1 MNDIGDEEDGTYQRH
16 LDNLQEDGG
25 SDFGGGVYSDEAKL
39 KQQYIDD
46 ALFDEIANGIL
57 SKMCLTKKTS
67 DSIRLIARITSS
79 NDVVLSNLSERGMY
93 REKLGIQLA
102 MVQLNTQISAIE
114 RKYCDINILDTILK
128 IHHATKLGRSLK
140 GFERNAQITNV
151 TSHTQKSI
159 LQDGNNEPPKSGFS
173 RFGIRRQ

>member
-1 MNDIGDEEDGTYQRH
+1 MNDTDEEDGTYQRH
-16 LDNLQEDGG
+16 LDDLQEDGSTDYG
-25 SDFGGGVYSDEAKL
+25 AGVYSDEAKL

-46 ALFDEIANGIL
+46 EFFDEISNGIL
-57 SKMCLTKKTS
+57 GQMCLKKKTAET
-67 DSIRLIARITSS
+67 IKLLARLITS
-79 NDVVLSNLSERGMY
+79 NDVVLGNLSERGVY

-102 MVQLNTQISAIE
+102 LVQENTQISSVE
-114 RKYCDINILDTILK
+114 RKYSDVNLLDTVMK
-128 IHHATKLGRSLK
+128 IRHATKLGRSYK